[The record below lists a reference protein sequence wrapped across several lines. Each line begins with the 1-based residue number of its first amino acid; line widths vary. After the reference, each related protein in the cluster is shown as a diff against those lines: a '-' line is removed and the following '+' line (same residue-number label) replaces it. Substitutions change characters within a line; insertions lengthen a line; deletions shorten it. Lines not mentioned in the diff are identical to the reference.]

1 MPRGKKKSYQ
11 LVPNKKNSSKT
22 STSTGTYAKISSKN
36 NVSPSSSCSSTGSS
50 KGLIRKNDVP
60 KQVNNSRKLK
70 KNTLK
75 HFVIFSNK
83 KKDLLKVNNFH
94 KESC

>member
-22 STSTGTYAKISSKN
+22 STSTGTYAKISLKN

-60 KQVNNSRKLK
+60 KQVNNS
-70 KNTLK
+70 
-75 HFVIFSNK
+75 
-83 KKDLLKVNNFH
+83 
-94 KESC
+94 

>member
-1 MPRGKKKSYQ
+1 MPWGKKKSYQ

-70 KNTLK
+70 KIL
-75 HFVIFSNK
+75 
-83 KKDLLKVNNFH
+83 
-94 KESC
+94 

>member
-1 MPRGKKKSYQ
+1 MPWGKKKSYQ

-50 KGLIRKNDVP
+50 IGLICKNDVP
-60 KQVNNSRKLK
+60 LQVKESTKLK
-70 KNTLK
+70 KML
-75 HFVIFSNK
+75 
-83 KKDLLKVNNFH
+83 
-94 KESC
+94 